1 MEKWKSLSRLPRVL
15 LVLQAAMLV
24 LFTILYPVISSRE
37 GILYRVAFL
46 ARSEADG
53 LTRYAG
59 RLEGRRVPLMKL
71 KK

>member
-37 GILYRVAFL
+37 GILYRDASP
-46 ARSEADG
+46 AMPGGWR
-53 LTRYAG
+53 AG
-59 RLEGRRVPLMKL
+59 RPSSPSPRRER
-71 KK
+71 

>member
-37 GILYRVAFL
+37 GILYRDAFL
-46 ARSEADG
+46 VRSE
-53 LTRYAG
+53 
-59 RLEGRRVPLMKL
+59 
-71 KK
+71 